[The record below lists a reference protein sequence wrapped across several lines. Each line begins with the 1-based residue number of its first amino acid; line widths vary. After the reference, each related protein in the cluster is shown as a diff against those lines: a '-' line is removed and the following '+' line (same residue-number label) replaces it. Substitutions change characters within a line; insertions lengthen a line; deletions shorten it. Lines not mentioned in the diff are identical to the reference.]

1 MSSFWPCRAPCGA
14 LRAHAQIV
22 AEGATQE
29 NIVPAANVQRRD
41 GHAGVRRLDGEVVPV
56 RIVVGMGEPVIK
68 IVRQAVLQMG
78 ERLERQ
84 GMEDGLQRVN
94 RLDQLPPALVRDLL
108 PGG

>member
-1 MSSFWPCRAPCGA
+1 MR
-14 LRAHAQIV
+14 
-22 AEGATQE
+22 
-29 NIVPAANVQRRD
+29 
-41 GHAGVRRLDGEVVPV
+41 GVRRLDGEVVPV